1 MRDHAQIRPG
11 RRVSPG
17 FLPVRRRKVKEDR
30 KTGRTK
36 ARSAASGSSFWLASH
51 RANHFLEWASGL
63 RMYGTQCGIHAP
75 GAEWD
80 EMEGDLRAFPQRLKP
95 DASHHVADLKQND
108 TAYLSWAA

>member
-1 MRDHAQIRPG
+1 
-11 RRVSPG
+11 
-17 FLPVRRRKVKEDR
+17 
-30 KTGRTK
+30 
-36 ARSAASGSSFWLASH
+36 
-51 RANHFLEWASGL
+51 
-63 RMYGTQCGIHAP
+63 MYGTQCGIHAP